1 MSSSKQAIIRI
12 NDEVNCVIVNLHP
25 DHLKYFYEKYG
36 IFVSNY
42 FFNPKFKLG
51 RWDGKIRYFTKTGKT
66 YVNLLDEIVP
76 VIVEL
81 GYKVKLIDIRKESP
95 YHPKPIDED
104 FFSNVIDP
112 LSGKP
117 WRMRDYQIEMVNI
130 LMEEGSG
137 IGIAGTGAGKTAM
150 TAAISKSY
158 ELAGG
163 LRSIIIVPDKNLT
176 AQTRRNYISFG
187 LDTGEYSG
195 TEKDVAHKHVVSTW
209 QSLNRVPV
217 VLQQFQVVIV
227 DECHGVRGDVLTK
240 LLNDYG
246 KNILHR
252 FGVTGTLPKEET
264 DALAVKI
271 ALGPVRYEIP
281 AHELIEQGHLAKL
294 HIDILEMDI
303 DLTRQYDNYIN
314 NETPLQPLTYKQFKD
329 AYFPEWSVEKQYL
342 QREENRMR
350 WIANYIHA
358 KGNQNKGNVLCLV
371 NGINFGKR
379 LSKIIPGSK
388 FLHGKDDMTTRTE
401 VYNTFKDNDNVIA
414 IATVNIASTGLDI
427 NRIFNLIFIDVG
439 KSFIRTIQSIGRG
452 LRKAKDKENVLIT
465 DICSNLKYSRRHLRE
480 RTTYYREARYPY
492 TKQTIQY

>member
-1 MSSSKQAIIRI
+1 MSSSKQVIIRI
-12 NDEVNCVIVNLHP
+12 TDEVNCIVVNLHP
-25 DHLKYFYEKYG
+25 DHLKYFYDKYG
-36 IFVSNY
+36 IFAPNY

-51 RWDGKIRYFTKTGKT
+51 RWDGKIRYFSKAGKT

-76 VIVEL
+76 TIVQL
-81 GYKVKLIDIRKESP
+81 GYKVKLIDLRNGSP
-95 YHPKPIDED
+95 YTPTPIDED
-104 FFSNVIDP
+104 FFSNVVDP

-117 WRMRDYQIEMVNI
+117 WKMRDYQIEMVNI
-130 LMEEGSG
+130 LLEEGSG

-158 ELAGG
+158 ELVGN

-176 AQTRRNYISFG
+176 SQTKKNYISFG
-187 LDTGEYSG
+187 LDVGEYSG
-195 TEKDVAHKHVVSTW
+195 TEKDVAHQHVISTW
-209 QSLNRVPV
+209 QSLNRAPV

-240 LLNDYG
+240 LLNDHG

-264 DALAVKI
+264 DALAVKV

-281 AHELIEQGHLAKL
+281 AHKLIEQGHLAKP
-294 HIDILEMDI
+294 HIDIIEMDV
-303 DLTRQYDNYIN
+303 DLTRQYERFLRDQL
-314 NETPLQPLTYKQFKD
+314 TLKPPTYKQFKD
-329 AYFPEWSVEKQYL
+329 AYFPDWMSEKKYL
-342 QREENRMR
+342 QQEEQRMK
-350 WIANYIHA
+350 WIAEHIYS
-358 KGNQNKGNVLCLV
+358 KGNQHKGNVLCLV
-371 NGINFGKR
+371 NGINFGKK
-379 LSKIIPGSK
+379 LSKLIPDSK
-388 FLHGKDDMTTRTE
+388 FLYGQDDMTTRTE
-401 VYNTFKDNDNVIA
+401 VYETFKDNDNVIA

-439 KSFIRTIQSIGRG
+439 RSFIRTIQSIGRG
-452 LRKAKDKENVLIT
+452 LRKANDKENVLIT

-480 RTTYYREARYPY
+480 RTAYYREARYPY